1 MLHRQ
6 DDGLNTARGIINAI
20 PLALAGWGILAL
32 VIWGVMKL

>member
-6 DDGLNTARGIINAI
+6 DDGLNTVRGIINAI
-20 PLALAGWGILAL
+20 PLVVISWGVLAL